1 MTLLQ
6 INCKNKTIS
15 IRDAVLSGIEVFILL
30 FTIWNKSVGN
40 KLLNKDVQNYIN
52 ANLKTDLHS
61 LLLKKSPFPEV
72 SIQEIVQQIKGRQVA
87 EKKFPFLLKD
97 GIIFPPQLSLEQS
110 SSEKTALYKSEIL
123 KGKKF
128 IDLTSGFGIDAYYLS
143 QNFDDITLIEQNTEL
158 LEIVEHNWNT
168 LGKQARFINQKLED
182 FLNENQESFDT
193 IYLDPARR
201 DQNKNKVFL
210 LEDLSPNILEIHEK
224 LLSISDQVIIK
235 LSPLIDL
242 KYLVSALSNIFRIDS
257 IALKNDVKEVVI
269 FLSKE
274 NKKDIICNCVNLESG
289 ESAFS
294 FTFGEEENAKSEYSE
309 PEKFI
314 YIPNN
319 SILKAGIFNLIS
331 EKFGLKKL
339 HPNTHLYT
347 SSEKKE
353 EFPGRIFEMEVID
366 SKNIKKKDRFNII
379 SKNYPLKPE
388 EIKKKY
394 GLKDGGND
402 YLIFTQSKKG
412 KIILKSV

>member
-1 MTLLQ
+1 M
-6 INCKNKTIS
+6 
-15 IRDAVLSGIEVFILL
+15 V
-30 FTIWNKSVGN
+30 
-40 KLLNKDVQNYIN
+40 KLLNKEVQDYIN

-72 SIQEIVQQIKGRQVA
+72 SIQEIVQQIKGKQVA
-87 EKKFPFLLKD
+87 ERKFPFLLKD
-97 GIIFPPQLSLEQS
+97 GIIFPPQLNMEQS

-143 QNFDDITLIEQNTEL
+143 QNFEEVTLIEQNTEL
-158 LEIVEHNWNT
+158 LEIVEHNWAA
-168 LGKQARFINQKLED
+168 LGRKARFINRKLED
-182 FLNENQESFDT
+182 FLNENQEYFDT
-193 IYLDPARR
+193 VYLDPARR

-210 LEDLSPNILEIHEK
+210 LEDLSPNILEIHEN

-242 KYLVSALSNIFRIDS
+242 KYLVSVLPNIFRIDI
-257 IALKNDVKEVVI
+257 IALKNDVKEVVV
-269 FLSKE
+269 FLSKA
-274 NKKDIICNCVNLESG
+274 NRNGIICNCVNLESG

-294 FTFGEEENAKSEYSE
+294 FTFGEEENAQSEYSE

-319 SILKAGIFNLIS
+319 SILKAGIFNLIA
-331 EKFGLKKL
+331 EKFRVKKL
-339 HPNTHLYT
+339 HPNTHIYT
-347 SSEKKE
+347 SADKKE
-353 EFPGRIFEMEVID
+353 DFPGRFFEMEVVD
-366 SKNIKKKDRFNII
+366 SKNIKKKEQFNII

-394 GLKDGGND
+394 ALKDGGNN